1 MIVCSSCGT
10 HHRPHTACPHCAD
23 EASAPTVASRTPA
36 VVAAVLAMGL
46 VACNGGGDSAPEPQ
60 ALYGVV
66 VTDEDDD
73 GYDAGS
79 DCDDAD
85 PAVHPGATET
95 AGDGVDSNCDG
106 NDDT

>member
-10 HHRPHTACPHCAD
+10 HHRPRTVCPHCAD
-23 EASAPTVASRTPA
+23 ESAPAVASRAPA

-46 VACNGGGDSAPEPQ
+46 VACNGGDDSAPEPQ

-73 GYDAGS
+73 GYDAGA